1 MIKTFKIQNFSNF
14 HRILFFLLSF
24 ILITPPIND
33 WLKLILLSVIFIITF
48 FSKFKKEISINIIY
62 LFCFIILFLPKFII
76 SNYSFTLNHI
86 VPPVTSNEKYDY
98 IENYFDKEMSIILKS
113 ELKSAQKK
121 EDLLKNI
128 NQPGSANSS
137 LYKNFAFQSENIWTK
152 LDEGKKITIK
162 KSYNFWDLGPSSLND
177 RILNF
182 GDTKKKNYKTNLIFP
197 VLFKIEFNDI
207 NKGSNLC
214 FIGNVIYKDSNEYKI
229 FKTKRKECII
239 INEILTYYFL
249 DYDRSLKIE
258 INKNFLHDNSKSIF
272 YIITI
277 IQLIILFS
285 IVIKFKSINFF
296 YIFLNLSFYFV
307 LFLYFKFGL
316 QAVSGFSETIY
327 FNRGADGMAHYG
339 FARLILNH
347 FFTGNFYEAFKGFE
361 STFYYMPLLRY
372 INATLMLA
380 FGETI
385 LGSIFIISL
394 FGILIYKTL
403 IFFTSK
409 KVSCILTFIFIFIPI
424 FEATGFTLINYISFT
439 VDGYGEGIAY
449 FFLLL
454 VIYLF
459 LSEAVSKYKFFFIGF
474 LSFVIVGLRPN
485 YLVFLY
491 SLIFF
496 YTTYLLLVNYRYK
509 KIEDLKLKIFLMLFG
524 TSFVFLFSLHNHFY
538 SNELIFLV
546 ERSNIN
552 ASQKINISDY
562 LFLLKSIFISKFDFV
577 LMNTVLDHSK
587 NYIKYYEIWF
597 MIIGL
602 NLFVPFFIKA
612 DVKIKILSLSSILM
626 HLTFLLFLGSPRY
639 SMGAWLTSFLIFI
652 YVANH
657 YYYPYLKL
665 KFFQQ
670 NNRLK

>member
-24 ILITPPIND
+24 IIITPPIND
-33 WLKLILLSVIFIITF
+33 WLKLLLLSVVFIITF

-62 LFCFIILFLPKFII
+62 LFCFIILFLPRFII

-128 NQPGSANSS
+128 NQPGSANTS

-214 FIGNVIYKDSNEYKI
+214 FKGNAIYKDSNEYKI

-249 DYDRSLKIE
+249 DFDRSLKIE
-258 INKNFLHDNSKSIF
+258 ISKNFLHDNYKSIF

-277 IQLIILFS
+277 IQLIFLFS
-285 IVIKFKSINFF
+285 VVIKFTSINFF
-296 YIFLNLSFYFV
+296 YIFLNLSFYLV

-372 INATLMLA
+372 INATLMLV

-394 FGILIYKTL
+394 FGILIHKTL

-409 KVSCILTFIFIFIPI
+409 KVSLILTFIFIFIPI
-424 FEATGFTLINYISFT
+424 FEAAGFTLINYISFT

-474 LSFVIVGLRPN
+474 LSFVIIGLRPN

-524 TSFVFLFSLHNHFY
+524 TSFVFLFSLHNYFY

-552 ASQKINISDY
+552 ASQKIYISDY
-562 LFLLKSIFISKFDFV
+562 LFLLNSIFISKFDFM

-597 MIIGL
+597 MIIAL
-602 NLFVPFFIKA
+602 NLFVPFFIKT

-626 HLTFLLFLGSPRY
+626 HFTFLLFLGSPRY

-657 YYYPYLKL
+657 YYYPYLKS

>member
-409 KVSCILTFIFIFIPI
+409 KVSRILTFIFIFIPI

-524 TSFVFLFSLHNHFY
+524 TSFVFLFSLHNYFY

-552 ASQKINISDY
+552 VSQKIYISDY
-562 LFLLKSIFISKFDFV
+562 LFLLKSIFINKFDFM

>member
-459 LSEAVSKYKFFFIGF
+459 LSEAISKYKFFFIGF

-524 TSFVFLFSLHNHFY
+524 TSFVFLFSLHNYFY

-552 ASQKINISDY
+552 VSQKIYISDY
-562 LFLLKSIFISKFDFV
+562 LFLLKSIFINKFDFM

>member
-14 HRILFFLLSF
+14 HKILFFLLSF
-24 ILITPPIND
+24 IIITPPIND
-33 WLKLILLSVIFIITF
+33 WLKLLLLSVVFIITF

-62 LFCFIILFLPKFII
+62 LFCFVILFIPKFII

-137 LYKNFAFQSENIWTK
+137 LYKNFAFQSENLWTK

-207 NKGSNLC
+207 NKDSNLC
-214 FIGNVIYKDSNEYKI
+214 FKGNVIYKDSNEYKI
-229 FKTKRKECII
+229 FKTNRKECII
-239 INEILTYYFL
+239 INNILTYYFL
-249 DYDRSLKIE
+249 DFDRSLKIE
-258 INKNFLHDNSKSIF
+258 ISKNFLHDNFRSIF

-285 IVIKFKSINFF
+285 IVIKFTSINFF

-339 FARLILNH
+339 FARLVLNH

-403 IFFTSK
+403 LFFTSK
-409 KVSCILTFIFIFIPI
+409 KVSRVLTLIFIFIPI
-424 FEATGFTLINYISFT
+424 FEAAGFTLINYISFT

-459 LSEAVSKYKFFFIGF
+459 LSEAVSKYNFFFIGF
-474 LSFVIVGLRPN
+474 LSFVIIGLRPN

-509 KIEDLKLKIFLMLFG
+509 KIKDLKLKIFLMLFG
-524 TSFVFLFSLHNHFY
+524 TSFVFLFSLHNYFY

-552 ASQKINISDY
+552 ISQKIYISDY

-597 MIIGL
+597 MIIAL
-602 NLFVPFFIKA
+602 NLFVPFFIKT
-612 DVKIKILSLSSILM
+612 DMKIKILSLSSILM

-657 YYYPYLKL
+657 YYYPYLKS

>member
-459 LSEAVSKYKFFFIGF
+459 LSEAISKYKFFFIGF

-524 TSFVFLFSLHNHFY
+524 TSFVFLFSLHNYFY

-552 ASQKINISDY
+552 VSQKIYISDY
-562 LFLLKSIFISKFDFV
+562 LFLLKSIFINKFDFM

-612 DVKIKILSLSSILM
+612 DMKIKILSLSSILM

>member
-14 HRILFFLLSF
+14 YRFLFFFLSLV
-24 ILITPPIND
+24 IITPPIND
-33 WLKLILLSVIFIITF
+33 WLKLLLLSLVFIITF
-48 FSKFKKEISINIIY
+48 FSKFKKNISINIYY
-62 LFCFIILFLPKFII
+62 LFFFIILFSAKFII

-86 VPPVTSNEKYDY
+86 VPPITSSEKLDY

-113 ELKSAQKK
+113 ELKNAQKK
-121 EDLLKNI
+121 ENLLKNI
-128 NQPGSANSS
+128 NQPGSENSS
-137 LYKNFAFQSENIWTK
+137 LYKNFAFQSENLWTK
-152 LDEGKKITIK
+152 LDEGKKIIMK

-182 GDTKKKNYKTNLIFP
+182 GDTKKTNYKTNIIFP
-197 VLFKIEFNDI
+197 VLFKIDFKDI
-207 NKGSNLC
+207 NKNSNLC
-214 FIGNVIYKDSNEYKI
+214 FKGNLIYKDIDGYRI
-229 FKTKRKECII
+229 FKSKKKECII
-239 INEILTYYFL
+239 INDILTYYFI
-249 DYDRSLKIE
+249 DFDRSLKIE
-258 INKNFLHDNSKSIF
+258 ISKNFLHDNFKSIF
-272 YIITI
+272 FIITI
-277 IQLIILFS
+277 IQLLILFS
-285 IVIKFKSINFF
+285 FVIKFESISFF

-316 QAVSGFSETIY
+316 QALSGFSETIY
-327 FNRGADGMAHYG
+327 FNRGSDGIAHYG
-339 FARLILNH
+339 FARLILNN
-347 FFTGNFYEAFKGFE
+347 FFTGNLYEAFKGFE

-372 INATLMLA
+372 INATFMLV
-380 FGETI
+380 FGETV

-403 IFFTSK
+403 TFFTSK
-409 KVSCILTFIFIFIPI
+409 KISRILTFIFIFTPI

-449 FFLLL
+449 FFLVL
-454 VIYLF
+454 VIFLF
-459 LSEAVSKYKFFFIGF
+459 LSEETYNYKYFFIGF
-474 LSFVIVGLRPN
+474 LSFVIIGLRPN

-496 YTTYLLLVNYRYK
+496 YISYLLLINYRYK

-524 TSFVFLFSLHNHFY
+524 TSFILFFVFHNYLY

-552 ASQKINISDY
+552 ISQKIHISDY
-562 LFLLKSIFISKFDFV
+562 LFLLKSIFIGKFDFE
-577 LMNTVLDHSK
+577 LMSTILDHLK

-597 MIIGL
+597 IIIVL
-602 NLFVPFFIKA
+602 NLFVPFFVNS
-612 DVKIKILSLSSILM
+612 DLKIKILSLSSILM

-639 SMGAWLTSFLIFI
+639 SMGVWLTSFLIFI

-657 YYYPYLKL
+657 YYAPYLKS
-665 KFFQQ
+665 KFFLL
-670 NNRLK
+670 NNRSK